1 MQHSCVLQKTVSTT
15 SEALLR
21 AAFLAARYTLM
32 IQCLCRSYPCVIIT
46 AKGQPD
52 VGTRLFLKKIVDKLA
67 IPVMALMDADPYGER
82 TLNLKLHERRCGNN
96 ASDLQRH
103 TSQICVAGK

>member
-1 MQHSCVLQKTVSTT
+1 MRPLS
-15 SEALLR
+15 R
-21 AAFLAARYTLM
+21 AAFLAARYTLV

-67 IPVMALMDADPYGER
+67 IPVMALMDADPYGES
-82 TLNLKLHERRCGNN
+82 TLNFKLKKQSTSTDGANVPFVF
-96 ASDLQRH
+96 SD
-103 TSQICVAGK
+103 TF